1 MRAIGHR
8 YTWHD
13 YLMLEQSSNV
23 RHEYFDG
30 EIFAMAGGTPLHSAL
45 AVRVASL
52 LDAQLE
58 GSNCRV
64 FNSDL
69 RVRVLATG
77 LGTYPDVSV
86 VCGDLQRD
94 PEDAST
100 IVNPTLIVEV
110 LSDSTEAYDRTD
122 KYANYKLMPAL
133 REYVLVSHREALIEI
148 FRRTD
153 EGKWQRLEARK
164 GATARLE
171 SIDCALEVDRV
182 YSGVELH
189 SPG

>member
-1 MRAIGHR
+1 MRAVGHR

-23 RHEYFDG
+23 RHGYFAG
-30 EIFAMAGGTPLHSAL
+30 QIFAMPGGTPLHSAL
-45 AVRVASL
+45 AVRIGSL

-58 GSNCRV
+58 GTRCRL

-69 RVRVLATG
+69 RLRVLATG

-94 PEDAST
+94 PEDSST
-100 IVNPTLIVEV
+100 IVNPTVIVEV
-110 LSDSTEAYDRTD
+110 LSDSTEAYDRAD
-122 KYANYKLMPAL
+122 KYFNYKLIPAL
-133 REYVLVSHREALIEI
+133 REYVLVSHREASIEI
-148 FRRTD
+148 FRRGTGD
-153 EGKWQRLEARK
+153 RWERLEARK
-164 GATARLE
+164 GATAVLE
-171 SIDCALEVDRV
+171 SIGCVLEVDRV

>member
-1 MRAIGHR
+1 MRAVGHR

-30 EIFAMAGGTPLHSAL
+30 EIFAMAGGTPLHPAL
-45 AVRVASL
+45 AVRIASL

-58 GSNCRV
+58 GTRCRV

-69 RVRVLATG
+69 RVRVLSTG

-86 VCGDLQRD
+86 VYGELQRD

-100 IVNPTLIVEV
+100 IVNPTVIVEV

-122 KYANYKLMPAL
+122 KYANYKLIPTL
-133 REYVLVSHREALIEI
+133 REYVLVSHRDASIEI
-148 FRRTD
+148 FRRSA
-153 EGKWQRLEARK
+153 EGQWERLEARK
-164 GATARLE
+164 GARATLE
-171 SIDCALEVDRV
+171 SIQCVLDVDRV